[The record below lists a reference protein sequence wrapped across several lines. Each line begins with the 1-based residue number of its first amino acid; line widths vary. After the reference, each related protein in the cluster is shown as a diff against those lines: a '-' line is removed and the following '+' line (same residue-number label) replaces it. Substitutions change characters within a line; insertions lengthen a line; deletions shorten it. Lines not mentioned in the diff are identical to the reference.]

1 MTESTEIV
9 LRSGKTLNYST
20 INNSSPSTSNMEP
33 KRQDIRNSSPQA
45 VSQNELEEKVDGLR
59 DELDSLKSMLNTLIK
74 QGQER
79 EEREKMGQSS
89 RNREQSSSDMVTGV
103 NRTQRLPYSTN
114 HDSDYDNDNSPYRAS
129 PSSTSETDALLSA
142 IQQTPQKIQKTSTST

>member
-9 LRSGKTLNYST
+9 LRSGKTLNYTT
-20 INNSSPSTSNMEP
+20 ITNSSPSTSNMEP
-33 KRQDIRNSSPQA
+33 ERQDIGNSSPQA

-79 EEREKMGQSS
+79 EEREKMSQSS
-89 RNREQSSSDMVTGV
+89 RNREQSSSDK
-103 NRTQRLPYSTN
+103 
-114 HDSDYDNDNSPYRAS
+114 RAKVPCLHS
-129 PSSTSETDALLSA
+129 LGRAKLD
-142 IQQTPQKIQKTSTST
+142 